1 MKTLSLTECRVALY
15 TRSLD
20 LEPDVGRVVQE
31 EGCVDFVTQ
40 HEGSITQRF
49 ADVKVHGEY
58 PTLPGLAALEQACI
72 AGDIEYIVVYS
83 SDRIMRHRAQW
94 SYVNTICAS
103 GVEIL
108 SVRENLALCPLVR
121 AGLLPQL
128 PGFWRDAQPLQ
139 LRRY

>member
-1 MKTLSLTECRVALY
+1 MKTLTLTEYRVALY

-20 LEPDVGRVVQE
+20 LETDWGRVVQE
-31 EGCVDFVTQ
+31 EGCVDFVTR

-49 ADVKVHGEY
+49 ADVKVHGEHQ
-58 PTLPGLAALEQACI
+58 TLPGLAALEQACI
-72 AGDIEYIVVYS
+72 AGDIDYIVVYS

-94 SYVNTICAS
+94 GYVNTICAS

-108 SVRENLALCPLVR
+108 SVRENLTLCPLVR

-128 PGFWRDAQPLQ
+128 RGSWRDAQPLQ